1 MRTIPRNVLSE
12 LAPGRVS
19 VAVIRTRGGAVKGG
33 VYEQLPSCKPSLSV
47 GLRFGKIFVG
57 QIDRAWRRLLLIPRS
72 LLLRRLPTN
81 GTSPKTHSPRS
92 PRPSQPALYRFRSVI
107 CSQTSSYFYKTRS
120 TRNAS
125 MSRLPPT
132 PNRREESQ
140 FCHSAEMRRPRR
152 IL

>member
-1 MRTIPRNVLSE
+1 MRTIPRDVLSE

-72 LLLRRLPTN
+72 LLLRRLPN
-81 GTSPKTHSPRS
+81 GTSPKTHSPRRS
-92 PRPSQPALYRFRSVI
+92 PRPSQPVPVSLGYL
-107 CSQTSSYFYKTRS
+107 Q
-120 TRNAS
+120 
-125 MSRLPPT
+125 
-132 PNRREESQ
+132 PN
-140 FCHSAEMRRPRR
+140 
-152 IL
+152 LLLL